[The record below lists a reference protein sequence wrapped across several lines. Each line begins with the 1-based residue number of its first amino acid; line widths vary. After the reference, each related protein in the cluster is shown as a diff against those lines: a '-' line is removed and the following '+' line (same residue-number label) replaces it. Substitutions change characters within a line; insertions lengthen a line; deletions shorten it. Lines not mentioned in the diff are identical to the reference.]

1 MASSIVLRIEM
12 ASSARVSSS
21 ATFQKALGVTDRGR
35 DPKTE
40 PQGHLGPVKS
50 WKDCM
55 IWLTGD
61 VVAFHTRQMHKIFS
75 QVDATR
81 DMIYLNSLQ
90 RFKEKAFMCII
101 CIIAS
106 MLVPGQFLVE
116 AAPLLVEDRAIGTLA
131 NANAVMVLW
140 CVEQPARTYI
150 RLTLVNHQTNFYL
163 SKISEVVHVST
174 VVLATVIWRGVDQRI
189 CGTGGV

>member
-1 MASSIVLRIEM
+1 
-12 ASSARVSSS
+12 
-21 ATFQKALGVTDRGR
+21 
-35 DPKTE
+35 
-40 PQGHLGPVKS
+40 
-50 WKDCM
+50 
-55 IWLTGD
+55 
-61 VVAFHTRQMHKIFS
+61 
-75 QVDATR
+75 
-81 DMIYLNSLQ
+81 MIYLNSLQ

-116 AAPLLVEDRAIGTLA
+116 AAPLLVEDRAIDALA
-131 NANAVMVLW
+131 NANAVMVLR

>member
-1 MASSIVLRIEM
+1 MLIN
-12 ASSARVSSS
+12 VS
-21 ATFQKALGVTDRGR
+21 KG
-35 DPKTE
+35 
-40 PQGHLGPVKS
+40 
-50 WKDCM
+50 
-55 IWLTGD
+55 
-61 VVAFHTRQMHKIFS
+61 KIFS

-90 RFKEKAFMCII
+90 RFKEKAFRCII

-131 NANAVMVLW
+131 NANAVMVLR
-140 CVEQPARTYI
+140 CVEQPTRTYI

-174 VVLATVIWRGVDQRI
+174 VVVATVIWRGVDQRI